1 VRELRKFLGWSQE
14 KLAIASDCKR
24 EYIGKI
30 ERKITDP
37 QVSNLENIIENGFQI
52 SHKEFHDYE
61 TIPETI
67 KKRKEYETKKK
78 SVSYY
83 RNITS
88 NQSIFTLKTQK
99 T

>member
-1 VRELRKFLGWSQE
+1 VKKASKPKKIKSGKANDRVRELRKFLGWSQE

-37 QVSNLENIIENGFQI
+37 QVSNLE
-52 SHKEFHDYE
+52 
-61 TIPETI
+61 
-67 KKRKEYETKKK
+67 
-78 SVSYY
+78 VSYY